1 MTEDRSKASV
11 AQDRLRIS
19 LTQEHEVR
27 YWTKKWGI
35 TREELEAAVKA
46 VGPMAA
52 KVAAHLGKP
61 G

>member
-1 MTEDRSKASV
+1 MTDDRSKASV
-11 AQDRLRIS
+11 AQDRVRIS

-27 YWTKKWGI
+27 YWTKKWDI

-46 VGPMAA
+46 AGPMAA

-61 G
+61 A

>member
-1 MTEDRSKASV
+1 MTDDRSKASV
-11 AQDRLRIS
+11 AQDRARIS

-46 VGPMAA
+46 AGPMAA

-61 G
+61 A

>member
-52 KVAAHLGKP
+52 KVAMHLGKP
-61 G
+61 T